1 MTPSFLVDAVF
12 CAFVLGLAAAVVLAG
27 SARVAVGAF
36 IALGAV
42 VAALWARL
50 GAPDVALAEAV
61 IGAGLTG
68 ALLLRHIGLTGED
81 LVESERSG
89 RGDGRDGDQP

>member
-1 MTPSFLVDAVF
+1 MSLGLVLDATL
-12 CAFVLGLAAAVVLAG
+12 ALFVLGLAMAAVTAR
-27 SARVAVGAF
+27 SARIAVGAF
-36 IALGAV
+36 VALGV
-42 VAALWARL
+42 MVALVWARL

-81 LVESERSG
+81 ME
-89 RGDGRDGDQP
+89 

>member
-1 MTPSFLVDAVF
+1 MTAALLVDAVL
-12 CAFVLGLAAAVVLAG
+12 AALVLGLAVAAMLAEPV
-27 SARVAVGAF
+27 RVAVGAF

-42 VAALWARL
+42 VAVLWARL

-68 ALLLRHIGLTGED
+68 ALLLRHLGLTGED
-81 LVESERSG
+81 G
-89 RGDGRDGDQP
+89 GDDLDGGPR

>member
-1 MTPSFLVDAVF
+1 MTADLAIDAVI
-12 CAFVLGLAAAVVLAG
+12 AALVLGLAGAAMLAKTV
-27 SARVAVGAF
+27 RVAVGAF

-42 VAALWARL
+42 VSVLWARL

-68 ALLLRHIGLTGED
+68 ALLIRHIGLTGED
-81 LVESERSG
+81 MDDDQ
-89 RGDGRDGDQP
+89 DGGAS